1 MSWVCNLFTRR
12 VKGWDLF
19 LRFGAAM
26 GLTAMIPD
34 MTIGQLTVEAAER
47 WGEIW
52 DPNATRMTILLLCPR
67 KERKMME
74 LHGDMVEHG
83 QPVMTVFHRPRAEA
97 YLLEEQGFDPRAAS
111 FQFVDIA
118 TADMGLWLQHLV
130 NNEGWLRSSIE
141 LASTPFAVGLPT
153 QRPFEAVQTLCFRH
167 PSLPAL
173 QRYFLPFPAD
183 SLPGK
188 CFVSLPRRAAAEMA
202 RQQAEV
208 LGVGRLEKPVPQPEP
223 PTPPPA
229 PKAEPVA
236 SVAPPEPEAPSEPE
250 EASKPAEEAA
260 EATNDAP
267 VEMESVPLPPSA
279 VAQDAPSEA
288 VVEDAPSEAVAVPL
302 PSGGEAEPA
311 SEASD
316 AAPAPVE
323 APSGDNVELPET
335 EEEPEA
341 AMSEMEVELRAFFQE
356 LIDAGVEPSAFM
368 DDARWEDLNER
379 AIAEGVETW
388 PILLQMTAMG

>member
-1 MSWVCNLFTRR
+1 
-12 VKGWDLF
+12 
-19 LRFGAAM
+19 M

-34 MTIGQLTVEAAER
+34 MTIGQLTNEAVAR

-52 DPNATRMTILLLCPR
+52 DPHATRMTILLLCPR

-74 LHGDMVEHG
+74 LHGDMIEHG

-97 YLLEEQGFDPRAAS
+97 HLLEEQGFDPRAAS

-118 TADMGLWLQHLV
+118 TADMGPWMQQLV

-141 LASTPFAVGLPT
+141 LASTPFSVGLPT

-173 QRYFLPFPAD
+173 ERYFLPFPAD

-208 LGVGRLEKPVPQPEP
+208 LGVGRLEKPVPEPEP
-223 PTPPPA
+223 A
-229 PKAEPVA
+229 PEPVPEP
-236 SVAPPEPEAPSEPE
+236 VPEPEPTPEPE
-250 EASKPAEEAA
+250 PEPAPQAEPEPAPAPEPTTAPEEV
-260 EATNDAP
+260 AT
-267 VEMESVPLPPSA
+267 VPLPPSA
-279 VAQDAPSEA
+279 APEIEATSVALPSE
-288 VVEDAPSEAVAVPL
+288 EAV
-302 PSGGEAEPA
+302 S
-311 SEASD
+311 
-316 AAPAPVE
+316 APAETVE
-323 APSGDNVELPET
+323 EPTEATEEGGNVALPET
-335 EEEPEA
+335 AEDVPEI
-341 AMSEMEVELRAFFQE
+341 SELEAELRGFFQE
-356 LIDAGVEPSAFM
+356 LIDAGVEPSEFM
-368 DDARWEDLNER
+368 DDPRWEDINER
-379 AIAEGVETW
+379 AIAEGLETW